1 MRSHPSTPRRMIA
14 MHVVQGLDF
23 IIAKR
28 GNILHRE
35 CSRSGLRF
43 VSIESCSLWYR
54 GYQMSLNS
62 IRKIV
67 SRYLERMDNSR
78 RSRPM
83 QIYRYTVIFEPA
95 EEGGYVVHV
104 PALNGAATQGETL
117 EEAREMAKDLIIGY
131 LEALAKDGTPAPVED
146 LEPLTEPVRE
156 VLEVV
161 VD

>member
-67 SRYLERMDNSR
+67 SRYLESALSPPPNSR
-78 RSRPM
+78 
-83 QIYRYTVIFEPA
+83 
-95 EEGGYVVHV
+95 
-104 PALNGAATQGETL
+104 TL
-117 EEAREMAKDLIIGY
+117 HSSLVCHHSVLSIIG
-131 LEALAKDGTPAPVED
+131 LRWLSFPFRPTGESHSK
-146 LEPLTEPVRE
+146 
-156 VLEVV
+156 
-161 VD
+161 